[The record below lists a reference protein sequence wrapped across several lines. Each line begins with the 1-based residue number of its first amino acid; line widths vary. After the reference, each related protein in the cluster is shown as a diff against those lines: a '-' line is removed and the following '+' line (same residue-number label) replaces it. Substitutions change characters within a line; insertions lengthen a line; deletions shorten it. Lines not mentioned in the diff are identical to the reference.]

1 MNGPLGS
8 TISDKRVI
16 YAWLCKKYSER
27 NCEHKPHFT
36 PTTFSLH
43 KGKIIVKFGEIQD
56 LCVFAYIF
64 IQNIVF
70 KCNFTVLTFYNNT
83 LLCDRSRKKPTGV
96 IYSNNINYI
105 S

>member
-36 PTTFSLH
+36 PTTFSLY
-43 KGKIIVKFGEIQD
+43 KGQNHNKIWG
-56 LCVFAYIF
+56 
-64 IQNIVF
+64 
-70 KCNFTVLTFYNNT
+70 NT
-83 LLCDRSRKKPTGV
+83 MFMRICLYFHSKYC
-96 IYSNNINYI
+96 I
-105 S
+105 